1 MTVYVYRSLRINSK
15 NDSGPLQK
23 EELKSADKS
32 YIYEDKYSDVE
43 QITPRSE
50 ARVEDFKGNS

>member
-1 MTVYVYRSLRINSK
+1 MYRSLRIKSK
-15 NDSGPLQK
+15 NSSAPFRN
-23 EELKSADKS
+23 EESKSTDQS

-50 ARVEDFKGNS
+50 TKIEDFKGKL